1 MDGHLNGFNFFYINM
16 PKLTSKKNEKN
27 YTECTDLQKIHTIWK
42 ETHLKNNEFK
52 FTEKSGHAINKHIIL
67 NYLLNYIQYVWNGIQ

>member
-27 YTECTDLQKIHTIWK
+27 YTECTDLQKIHTI
-42 ETHLKNNEFK
+42 
-52 FTEKSGHAINKHIIL
+52 
-67 NYLLNYIQYVWNGIQ
+67 